1 MTTEPIIMSDNFFML
16 YTELIEETANYKKP
30 AWNILITIFQQILY
44 KILSSVYVIRILHL
58 LDTFLIK
65 IKQKVPIKI
74 KSNNV
79 PKTLRPKIKPSSC
92 TFICL
97 TLSNMKF
104 KIAAFGIA
112 SISNMPFKASS
123 TIAMLDG

>member
-1 MTTEPIIMSDNFFML
+1 MTIEPIIMSDNFFML

-58 LDTFLIK
+58 LETFLMK
-65 IKQKVPIKI
+65 IKQNVPIKI

-79 PKTLRPKIKPSSC
+79 PKTLRPKINPSSC
-92 TFICL
+92 TFIWL